1 MGTLFLLRYLTCLSF
16 PNFPQSVLLVFN
28 PRLPVVGK
36 RKTKEKQ
43 SESMAGQIWEVEDNM
58 GMEAC
63 YVGRKEEPSATCR
76 WLVVMLLSQ
85 IRVLVSTLAEWHAAA
100 FYSVLILMM

>member
-1 MGTLFLLRYLTCLSF
+1 MDSLLIGYRMMGTLFLLHYLTCLSF

-43 SESMAGQIWEVEDNM
+43 SESMAGQIGEVEETWERRLVM
-58 GMEAC
+58 SE
-63 YVGRKEEPSATCR
+63 GRKSPLPPVDG
-76 WLVVMLLSQ
+76 WL
-85 IRVLVSTLAEWHAAA
+85 
-100 FYSVLILMM
+100 